1 LADAE
6 VVVVGGGLAGLAA
19 AITLEQAGRSVALLE
34 ASDDVGGRV
43 RSDVVEGFL
52 CDRGFQVFNPWYPT
66 AKDLLDYNALDLHP
80 LSASTGMFIEDKSG
94 NTGQHR
100 PRVDYV
106 GDPFR
111 SSSDFLS
118 TLRAPLGGWLS
129 LARLLSY
136 VARVRFSTSE
146 SLAQRPDITTQ
157 ELFDE
162 LRLDQSLQNNL
173 LRPFLGGVTLD
184 LTLQTSRRFIDF
196 VLKSFASATPALP
209 TQGMGAISAQL
220 KSRLRPDSIH
230 LNTRVTGLKPVIDG
244 RFEITTSGNGNQTT
258 WLSNSV
264 VLAVDPPMVAK
275 LLPAGAA
282 RDLPAVALRPMKS
295 VTTWYHVVDSSS
307 QPLSRGKASLII
319 NPANPAEL
327 INTVVLTNAVPSYS
341 PDERAL
347 ISTSR
352 LGLHESGQ
360 ADGEILALIRRIYG
374 LDLQSSRAKIKLL
387 ARYPIADALPDM
399 SPPFAFGAANY
410 ENPGQTHSPLP
421 NLYLAGDYTQTG
433 SIEGALNSGQLAA
446 RAALNAW

>member
-1 LADAE
+1 
-6 VVVVGGGLAGLAA
+6 
-19 AITLEQAGRSVALLE
+19 
-34 ASDDVGGRV
+34 
-43 RSDVVEGFL
+43 
-52 CDRGFQVFNPWYPT
+52 
-66 AKDLLDYNALDLHP
+66 
-80 LSASTGMFIEDKSG
+80 
-94 NTGQHR
+94 
-100 PRVDYV
+100 V

-111 SSSDFLS
+111 SPSDFLS
-118 TLRAPLGGWLS
+118 TLRAPLGSWLS

-136 VARVRFSTSE
+136 VARVRFTPSDL
-146 SLAQRPDITTQ
+146 LAKCTDITTQ

-162 LRLDQSLQNNL
+162 LRLDRSLQHNL

-184 LTLQTSRRFIDF
+184 LSMQTSRHFIDF

-209 TQGMGAISAQL
+209 AQGMGAISAQL

-230 LNTRVTGLKPVIDG
+230 LNTGVTGLKPVIDG
-244 RFEITTSGNGNQTT
+244 RFEITTSGNGNQPT
-258 WLSNSV
+258 WLPNSV

-295 VTTWYHVVDSSS
+295 VTTWNHVFDSPS
-307 QPLSRGKASLII
+307 QPLSRGKASLIV

-352 LGLHESGQ
+352 LGLHESSR

-374 LDLQSSRAKIKLL
+374 LDLQSSHAKIKLL

-399 SPPFAFGAANY
+399 SPPFAPGAANCD
-410 ENPGQTHSPLP
+410 NPGQTRSPLP

-433 SIEGALNSGQLAA
+433 SIEGALHSGQLAA
-446 RAALNAW
+446 TRVLSA